1 MGEIKKSTYRE
12 LLKDMNKV
20 QKWLKSIGIKTENT
34 RFEKAK
40 NNCMVIINYYE
51 NINMD
56 NINEEMKYEEINE
69 TFSYYEQYL
78 VTAFIRKN

>member
-1 MGEIKKSTYRE
+1 MGEIEKSTYKE

-51 NINMD
+51 NNNNMD
-56 NINEEMKYEEINE
+56 NINKEMKY
-69 TFSYYEQYL
+69 
-78 VTAFIRKN
+78 